1 MIPAIKRMLSRAPEV
16 SEPAAQSKPEAQ
28 SAPRVHSLR
37 DNYHLS
43 QAQHA
48 YCISLIDRIEHLYQS
63 APKYI
68 ESMGLDRALFFPGNE
83 WTDIVPITGV
93 KFRRAFDDID
103 YLRLMAPFAGFYLA
117 FLDRLDRRLHEEP
130 WDEELL
136 SRMRQDGV
144 SDDLVGLLQERV
156 DPVIRLGACIDV
168 GGGVSSC
175 ADEYARHIHNVPQ
188 KYRVRTP
195 RMFGE
200 IGLDIG
206 GVLVN
211 PDVVLCQSRIN
222 GMIAAGVFDKL
233 DSDLERRGRIRVLEI
248 GGGYGPLGQALKSIY
263 KDRLEY
269 VAVDLPSILYYPSIY
284 LSTLANGVD
293 CHVLLAGDAVPDR
306 FNYLFVAN
314 YLLEEFGNQLGPVD
328 LALNAMSFPE
338 MSVDQVK
345 YYAQFLRRVLRPD
358 GVVFDENAAIKPH
371 HTDSKEIFSTFFP
384 FRKRV
389 SSEVVMTKNWCQDVW
404 SGCYVPEIFD
414 CSDASL
420 LK

>member
-1 MIPAIKRMLSRAPEV
+1 MISVIRRIFSR
-16 SEPAAQSKPEAQ
+16 SAAFSGTEAQ
-28 SAPRVHSLR
+28 LNSPAQPRIHALK
-37 DNYHLS
+37 DNHHLS
-43 QAQHA
+43 MAQLA
-48 YCISLIDRIEHLYQS
+48 YCVSLIDRIERLYEM

-68 ESMGLDRALFFPGNE
+68 ESKGLDRTLFFPGNE
-83 WTDIVPITGV
+83 WTDIVPVTGV
-93 KFRRAFDDID
+93 KFRRTFSDVN

-130 WDEELL
+130 WDEECL
-136 SRMRQDGV
+136 SRMRQDGIH
-144 SDDLVGLLQERV
+144 DDLVGFLQERV
-156 DPVIRLGACIDV
+156 DPAIRLGACMDV
-168 GGGVSSC
+168 TGGVSPC
-175 ADEYARHIHNVPQ
+175 ADEYARHIHNVPKQ
-188 KYRVRTP
+188 YRVRTP

-206 GVLVN
+206 GLLVN

-222 GMIAAGVFDKL
+222 GMIASGVFNKL

-248 GGGYGPLGQALKSIY
+248 GAGYGPLGQALKSIY
-263 KDRLEY
+263 KDHLEY

-284 LSTLANGVD
+284 LSTLVGGVD
-293 CHVLLAGDAVPDR
+293 CHVLLPGDQVPDR

-314 YLLEEFGNQLGPVD
+314 YLLEELGARLGPVD
-328 LALNAMSFPE
+328 LALNTMSFPE
-338 MSVDQVK
+338 MSAEQVK
-345 YYAQFLRRVLRPD
+345 YYAEFLRRVLRPD

-371 HTDSKEIFSTFFP
+371 HTDSKAILSEVFP

-404 SGCYVPEIFD
+404 SSCYIPEVFD
-414 CSDASL
+414 CSDALL